1 MPVWECQL
9 FTDYWL
15 IWKKETQ
22 VQCENCNKAG
32 RGLRICL
39 FVYAKPPKGSLSVP
53 RYDMWNLLMSFAI
66 FLVFIFTSAILR
78 IIFQMQAFFCLKV
91 EIWQKKVR
99 YHAKKKDVVLTG
111 HCIRHTNRR
120 KYIKFIIN
128 QTKIIYFLIG
138 KAKKYSDCKI
148 TRPSG
153 KLFPGFFSTESIPP
167 CK

>member
-1 MPVWECQL
+1 MASTIFFTLRMLSTEPTDVPPNFNTFIDMYL
-9 FTDYWL
+9 FSWQSVIDNRQFKNKTACRFENVSYLL
-15 IWKKETQ
+15 IIDWFEKKETQ

-53 RYDMWNLLMSFAI
+53 RCDMWNLLMSFAI

-111 HCIRHTNRR
+111 LGGTM
-120 KYIKFIIN
+120 F
-128 QTKIIYFLIG
+128 
-138 KAKKYSDCKI
+138 
-148 TRPSG
+148 
-153 KLFPGFFSTESIPP
+153 
-167 CK
+167 